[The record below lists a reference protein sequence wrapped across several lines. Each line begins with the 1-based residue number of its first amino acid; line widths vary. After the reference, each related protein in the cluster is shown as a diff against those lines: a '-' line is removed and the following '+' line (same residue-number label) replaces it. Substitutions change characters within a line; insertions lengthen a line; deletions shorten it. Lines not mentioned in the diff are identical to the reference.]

1 MRDDGL
7 LKKSKTTDEALH
19 QNHGAY
25 FVPGLER
32 GLHVLET
39 VGDSD
44 KPMTISE
51 IGRAIGVSRSSAF
64 RLVYTLRQM
73 GFLKAVYDDRAFELG
88 PRILNLGFSYL
99 NRQDIVRQA
108 RPLLQQLTD
117 RTQIS
122 SHLAVRDNRD
132 VLYLDCVVSKTPFVT
147 NIPTGARFPAHAA
160 PLGWVL
166 LGSLGDDALRA
177 LYEQREMKPATSHT
191 PTTLNALMSRVHEA
205 ASTGHVV
212 SRGFNEPGGSSIS
225 APVRDHTGAIIAGI
239 DISGPDVAFDFE
251 LMYTQYVPAV
261 LETARD
267 ISAALG
273 HRQ

>member
-7 LKKSKTTDEALH
+7 LKKQKTTDAALH

-32 GLHVLET
+32 GLRVLET
-39 VGDSD
+39 MGESD

-166 LGSLGDDALRA
+166 LGSLADEALRA

-191 PTTLNALMSRVHEA
+191 PTTLNALMSRVHDA
-205 ASTGHVV
+205 ISIGHVV

-225 APVRDHTGAIIAGI
+225 APVRDHTGAIVAGI
-239 DISGPDVAFDFE
+239 DISGPDVAFDFD

-261 LETARD
+261 LEIARD

-273 HRQ
+273 HRP

>member
-7 LKKSKTTDEALH
+7 LKKQKTTDEAPH
-19 QNHGAY
+19 QNHGTY

-39 VGDSD
+39 VGESD

-51 IGRAIGVSRSSAF
+51 IGRSIGVSRSSAF
-64 RLVYTLRQM
+64 RLVYTLRHM

-122 SHLAVRDNRD
+122 SHLAVRDSRD

-147 NIPTGARFPAHAA
+147 NIPTGARAAAHAA

-166 LGSLGDDALRA
+166 LGSLGDEELRA
-177 LYEQREMKPATSHT
+177 LYEQRDMKPATPHT
-191 PTTLNALMSRVHEA
+191 PTTLNALMSRVHDA
-205 ASTGHVV
+205 ARIGHVV

-225 APVRDHTGAIIAGI
+225 APVHDHAGAIIAGI
-239 DISGPDVAFDFE
+239 DISGPDVAFDFD
-251 LMYTQYVPAV
+251 LMYTHYVPTV
-261 LETARD
+261 LETARG

-273 HRQ
+273 HRP